1 MIIYSLLEAYYTL
14 YNCLFVSSA
23 RKCNSLTDL
32 SSSQVNNK
40 TSIETRGKTTRCKGI
55 MTISMWKLNF
65 LIFCICWKT
74 LLKDNDQG
82 VLVGKFDK

>member
-23 RKCNSLTDL
+23 RKCNGLTDL

-40 TSIETRGKTTRCKGI
+40 TSIETRGKTTRRKDI
-55 MTISMWKLNF
+55 TTISMWKLNF
-65 LIFCICWKT
+65 IIFRIC
-74 LLKDNDQG
+74 
-82 VLVGKFDK
+82 